1 MFRTKLFGNHIEPA
15 CGYCERGT
23 ASKDGNMVLCES
35 KGVVAPFY
43 SCRKF
48 VYAPLK
54 RVPKRARP
62 RPNTIHRSLNCK
74 SWPGRCPP

>member
-54 RVPKRARP
+54 RVPKRP
-62 RPNTIHRSLNCK
+62 GPSPNTIHRSLNCK

>member
-54 RVPKRARP
+54 RVPKRARAVP
-62 RPNTIHRSLNCK
+62 TDCAV
-74 SWPGRCPP
+74 

>member
-1 MFRTKLFGNHIEPA
+1 MFRTKLFGNRIEPA

-23 ASKDGNMVLCES
+23 VSKDGNMVLCES

-54 RVPKRARP
+54 RVPKRSRP
-62 RPNTIHRSLNCK
+62 LPKYDPSEFEL
-74 SWPGRCPP
+74 